1 VDIKG
6 NIIGTHKGYP
16 FYTIGQRKGLGISH
30 SKPLYVKEIIPSKN
44 IVVAGE
50 EKDLKQKTLK
60 IRDINFIAGRPPA
73 KRFKAMVKIR
83 YNSRE
88 KPAEVEINGKN
99 TANIEFLKPQIA
111 VTPGQSAVFYIDD
124 ILIGGGI
131 IIKPQSS
138 IPQ

>member
-1 VDIKG
+1 
-6 NIIGTHKGYP
+6 
-16 FYTIGQRKGLGISH
+16 
-30 SKPLYVKEIIPSKN
+30 
-44 IVVAGE
+44 
-50 EKDLKQKTLK
+50 
-60 IRDINFIAGRPPA
+60 
-73 KRFKAMVKIR
+73 MVKIR
-83 YNSRE
+83 YNSSER
-88 KPAEVEINGKN
+88 PAEVEINGKN